1 MFEDIFPYLNIRK
14 WLKLQQEIK
23 FLNLFSH
30 FLNSTFADHILKTF
44 IIFID
49 MSSASELQRMY
60 KSIQNI
66 TAFIQTINL
75 KVVTVKIYASSNNL
89 INMTYQ

>member
-14 WLKLQQEIK
+14 LFKLWQEIK
-23 FLNLFSH
+23 FLHLFSH
-30 FLNSTFADHILKTF
+30 FSNSAFADHILKTF

-49 MSSASELQRMY
+49 MSSASELQRILY

-66 TAFIQTINL
+66 IGFIQIISL
-75 KVVTVKIYASSNNL
+75 KVVTVQSLCFKVI
-89 INMTYQ
+89 T